1 MHYEVMQK
9 KQQDDLGNYSLK
21 VQAQLTSL
29 LLRAKPNSSER
40 IQNSIMLRVTVLP
53 FISLSVFVNP
63 ESAFS

>member
-29 LLRAKPNSSER
+29 LLRAKPTSSER
-40 IQNSIMLRVTVLP
+40 IQNSIMLWVTVLP
-53 FISLSVFVNP
+53 FISLSIFVNP